1 MNENTKKDS
10 WISRNRYVAFVITI
24 GLIDFIVR
32 GLIRGQLNVPSLA
45 LVAIATLA
53 ASHADKKRKEENK

>member
-1 MNENTKKDS
+1 MNGNTKKDS
-10 WISRNRYVAFVITI
+10 WVSRNRYVAFVITI
-24 GLIDFIVR
+24 GFIDFIVR

-45 LVAIATLA
+45 LVVIATLA